1 MERRHCASGRLP
13 FSALIPATRR
23 VSETLGRDFQ
33 HSECPFRVRSVA
45 VAVRRSLPIYPRL
58 QTWRCDAIT
67 DAKGHV
73 WTAPGWQEESSLCS
87 IGRSS
92 HVFGLLARFKIG
104 RAHV

>member
-1 MERRHCASGRLP
+1 
-13 FSALIPATRR
+13 
-23 VSETLGRDFQ
+23 
-33 HSECPFRVRSVA
+33 

-92 HVFGLLARFKIG
+92 HVFGLLARFT
-104 RAHV
+104 